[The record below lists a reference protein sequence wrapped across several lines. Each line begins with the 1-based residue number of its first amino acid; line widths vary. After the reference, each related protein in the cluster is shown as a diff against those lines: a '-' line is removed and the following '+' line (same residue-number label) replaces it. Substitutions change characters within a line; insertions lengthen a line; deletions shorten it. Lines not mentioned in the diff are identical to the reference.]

1 MNLNMETKTQPS
13 CNYFR
18 QKAMPT
24 FVRVKERRPKFK
36 MVCCLWCKQELPGV
50 QRMGSLSKPRN
61 AVQMPHLFAPTLLNK
76 SYPTFYQLQ
85 EA

>member
-1 MNLNMETKTQPS
+1 M
-13 CNYFR
+13 
-18 QKAMPT
+18 
-24 FVRVKERRPKFK
+24 VRR
-36 MVCCLWCKQELPGV
+36 LLCKQELPGV
-50 QRMGSLSKPRN
+50 QRTGSLSKPRN